1 MVVVGGCEGS
11 AVLGVINVREEKLV
25 RKLQLKVSS
34 ASGLEWIGG
43 CEGGLCQY
51 SVVSL
56 MIDKNVPDT
65 CSILLSTGW
74 LIVIH
79 LPSGSTIFHRYI

>member
-1 MVVVGGCEGS
+1 MVH
-11 AVLGVINVREEKLV
+11 
-25 RKLQLKVSS
+25 KLQLKSPGRVGGG
-34 ASGLEWIGG
+34 AGG

-56 MIDKNVPDT
+56 MIDRIHTDT
-65 CSILLSTGW
+65 CSILLSTGQ

-79 LPSGSTIFHRYI
+79 LVSGTTIFHRFYS

>member
-1 MVVVGGCEGS
+1 MVH
-11 AVLGVINVREEKLV
+11 
-25 RKLQLKVSS
+25 KLQLKSPGGGGGGGGV
-34 ASGLEWIGG
+34 GG

-56 MIDKNVPDT
+56 MIDRIHTQT
-65 CSILLSTGW
+65 CSILLSTGQ

-79 LPSGSTIFHRYI
+79 LTSGTTIFHR